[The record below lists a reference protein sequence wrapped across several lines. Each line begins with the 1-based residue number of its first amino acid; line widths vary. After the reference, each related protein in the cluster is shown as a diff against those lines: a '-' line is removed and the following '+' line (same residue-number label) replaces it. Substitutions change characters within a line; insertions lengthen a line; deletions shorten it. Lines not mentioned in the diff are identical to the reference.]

1 MKRKNLYSNKNL
13 ENKKFYSNTITLGDT
28 MERINEDHLYFLDR
42 DQHGGI
48 SDEEACLNSEP
59 LLSFKSTGKDQD
71 ATISELIESIA
82 ALGTVPIVKDKYK
95 HFSLDLTFRDM
106 NVDFVDDIDLEWDWD
121 IFENVVLI
129 DGFSLIQHMDH
140 IRDCEKEEE
149 ESGPSWKRHL
159 NSVGFPY

>member
-13 ENKKFYSNTITLGDT
+13 ENKKFYSNKTLGDT

-42 DQHGGI
+42 DKHEGMT
-48 SDEEACLNSEP
+48 DEEACLYSET
-59 LLSFKSTGKDQD
+59 LLSFQSTDKEQD
-71 ATISELIESIA
+71 ATISELIESIT
-82 ALGTVPIVKDKYK
+82 ALGTIPIVRDKYK

-129 DGFSLIQHMDH
+129 DGLSLIEHIDH

-149 ESGPSWKRHL
+149 DSGPSWKRHL